1 MFIVQGKSREPAGIV
16 KVTKASREEAL
27 RTANDFQ
34 SQGLPFVTIIG
45 DGRVYTFEEFAST
58 VTRDGGLTADVSAL
72 VSTSNEQP
80 TER

>member
-27 RTANDFQ
+27 RTANEFQ
-34 SQGLPFVTIIG
+34 CRGLPFVTIIG

-58 VTRDGGLTADVSAL
+58 VTTDGGLTREASGLA
-72 VSTSNEQP
+72 STSNE
-80 TER
+80 